1 MWPLPN
7 PNANSDALRA
17 FGWLLLAVCLAYAN
31 TLGTPFQFD
40 DYKVIVH
47 FPGVHSWD
55 AWREGLTHGIRPLL
69 KASYT
74 LDWTLGL
81 GVTGFHLSNLAIHLL
96 NGWLVYRLTQHYCAH
111 HAGLPASLPLFVAL
125 LFVLH
130 PAHSE
135 AVSYISGRSSSL
147 MTLFYLLGL
156 LAYTRGRQQTSALHL
171 HLLTPLCFVAALLCK
186 ETAVTFPFALLLWE
200 RFALNNHTHAF
211 KQNNPLEREPVIPA
225 QAGIQ
230 QDNNASCSSPL
241 DGRSSKLADGSFS
254 GLRRNDH
261 ANGRSGFKAQWTSWA
276 MLLAAALL
284 FLFSETFQSHMLR
297 SAQFNTLS
305 GNLATQA
312 NGMLWMLQ
320 QWLLPLWLNIDPNLP
335 LYRSASAAQL
345 PVLAMLILGITAWWL
360 RKQRPWW
367 SFALAWAMLQLL
379 PLYVLLPRLDIANE
393 RQLYLVGWPL
403 ALALCI
409 ELSSHLNARTARI
422 AMLALLLATALL
434 TAQRNLDYRSEITLW
449 QATAQQSPNKARVH
463 NNLGYAWLLAG
474 NNDEARREFQ
484 RALQLD
490 PQHAEAAGNLRRLEN
505 TTPGAMP
512 GVQ

>member
-1 MWPLPN
+1 MWPSPK
-7 PNANSDALRA
+7 PSANSDSLRA

-31 TLGTPFQFD
+31 VVVTPFQFD

-47 FPGVHSWD
+47 FPGVHNWD
-55 AWREGLTHGIRPLL
+55 AWWQGLTHGIRPLL
-69 KASYT
+69 KGSYT
-74 LDWTLGL
+74 LDWTLGW
-81 GVTGFHLSNLAIHLL
+81 GAAGFHLSNLVIHLL

-135 AVSYISGRSSSL
+135 AVSYISGRSASL
-147 MTLFYLLGL
+147 MTLCYLLGL
-156 LAYTRGRQQTSALHL
+156 LAYTRGRQQASALHL
-171 HLLTPLCFVAALLCK
+171 HLLTPLCFAAALLCK

-200 RFALNNHTHAF
+200 RFALDARPG
-211 KQNNPLEREPVIPA
+211 QL
-225 QAGIQ
+225 
-230 QDNNASCSSPL
+230 
-241 DGRSSKLADGSFS
+241 
-254 GLRRNDH
+254 
-261 ANGRSGFKAQWTSWA
+261 KAQTTTWA
-276 MLLAAALL
+276 ILLAAALL
-284 FLFSETFQSHMLR
+284 FLFSEIFQSHMLR
-297 SAQFNTLS
+297 SAQFNTLG

-312 NGMLWMLQ
+312 NGMLWLLQ
-320 QWLLPLWLNIDPNLP
+320 QWALPLWLNIDPDLP
-335 LYRSASAAQL
+335 LYRSVSAAPL
-345 PVLAMLILGITAWWL
+345 PVLAMLLLGSAAWWL

-409 ELSSHLNARTARI
+409 ELSTHLNARTARI
-422 AMLALLLATALL
+422 AMMTILLGASLL

-449 QATAQQSPNKARVH
+449 QATAQRSPNKARVQ

-474 NNDEARREFQ
+474 HRDAARREFQ

-490 PQHAEAAGNLRRLEN
+490 PQHAEAAGNLRRLDAEMHKA
-505 TTPGAMP
+505 GASP
-512 GVQ
+512 RP